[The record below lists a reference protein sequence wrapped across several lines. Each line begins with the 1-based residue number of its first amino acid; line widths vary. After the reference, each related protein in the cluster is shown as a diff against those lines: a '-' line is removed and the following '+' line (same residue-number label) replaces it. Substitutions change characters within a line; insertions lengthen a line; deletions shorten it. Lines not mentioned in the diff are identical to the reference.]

1 MAKIYIVDLS
11 AEEKEQLLELTNR
24 GKAPARKMKRAQI
37 LLLAD
42 AGKKDE
48 TIAEMLHVGLATVER
63 IRKRFVLE
71 GLSAAINA
79 RPRPGGQRKLGPK
92 GEAVLETLAKS
103 EPPEGRTR
111 WTMQLLAKR
120 LVELKVVDKLRQVH
134 LAQMLSYLK
143 LGSFTLGYLLNFNVA
158 HMRDGIKR
166 VVYEH
171 KFRIPSRPLR
181 PSR

>member
-1 MAKIYIVDLS
+1 MAKLYIVDLS
-11 AEEKEQLLELTNR
+11 VEEKEQLFELTSR
-24 GKAPARKMKRAQI
+24 GQASARKMKRAQI

-42 AGKKDE
+42 EGKKDE
-48 TIAEMLHVGLATVER
+48 TIVEMLHVGRATVER

-71 GLSAAINA
+71 GLTTALNE

-120 LVELKVVDKLRQVH
+120 LVELKVVESISDETVRKV
-134 LAQMLSYLK
+134 LK
-143 LGSFTLGYLLNFNVA
+143 KSVSNPG
-158 HMRDGIKR
+158 
-166 VVYEH
+166 
-171 KFRIPSRPLR
+171 
-181 PSR
+181 